1 MLSENLWF
9 HNIYCFLYT
18 GDTAISGCSNATG
31 LLPESLN
38 WMPYYIAGF
47 SMVLVLI
54 NIFMAFGAL
63 YTYAERR
70 LIGRF
75 QSRVGP
81 NRAGP
86 FGILQP
92 VADGIKLL
100 TKESMIPDQDDKP
113 VYNLAPIIMLIP
125 VILVVAVLP
134 VGEGTFMTDL
144 NIALLFAISI
154 TALTTIAIFMAGF
167 STGNRFA
174 MLGAMRAVAQLI
186 SYEVPVVL
194 STVGIILLTGS
205 LSLVDVVEAQAIPF
219 ILVQPLAFLIFIIGG
234 SAEMN
239 RTPFDTVE
247 AESELIAG
255 YHIEYGGMKF
265 AMFQLAEYASV
276 LINSAVITT
285 LFLSGWEGPFSFI
298 PSPIWF
304 LLKMFF
310 MAFCFIWIR
319 ATLPRLRMDQ
329 VMSFAW
335 KFLLP
340 LSLINIFVTAIE
352 VLIFGVNGTFTQGD
366 LWIISGINIIVSI
379 IGIVIFSKILE
390 IDSGFNTQFKVTV

>member
-1 MLSENLWF
+1 M
-9 HNIYCFLYT
+9 
-18 GDTAISGCSNATG
+18 
-31 LLPESLN
+31 
-38 WMPYYIAGF
+38 AGF
-47 SMVLVLI
+47 SMVLVLV

-81 NRAGP
+81 NRVGP

-100 TKESMIPDQDDKP
+100 TKESMIPDQADKP
-113 VYNLAPIIMLIP
+113 VYNIAPIIMLIP

-255 YHIEYGGMKF
+255 YHTEYGGMKF

-276 LINSAVITT
+276 LVNSALITT
-285 LFLSGWEGPFSFI
+285 LFLSGWDGPFSFI
-298 PSPIWF
+298 PSPVWF

-340 LSLINIFVTAIE
+340 LSLLNIFVTAFE
-352 VLIFGVNGTFTQGD
+352 VLIFGANGIFTQGD
-366 LWIISGINIIVSI
+366 LWLMSGINIIVSI

-390 IDSGFNTQFKVTV
+390 IDSGFNTQFKATV

>member
-70 LIGRF
+70 LI
-75 QSRVGP
+75 S
-81 NRAGP
+81 NNEDNK
-86 FGILQP
+86 LTS
-92 VADGIKLL
+92 DGIKLL
-100 TKESMIPDQDDKP
+100 TKESMIPDQADKP

>member
-1 MLSENLWF
+1 MLSDNLWF

-18 GDTAISGCSNATG
+18 GDTAISGCSDAIG
-31 LLPESLN
+31 LLPESAN

-54 NIFMAFGAL
+54 NIFMIFGAL

-75 QSRVGP
+75 QSRLGP

-100 TKESMIPDQDDKP
+100 TKESMIPDTADKP
-113 VYNLAPIIMLIP
+113 VYNLAPVIMLVP

-144 NIALLFAISI
+144 NVSLLFAISI

-205 LSLVDVVEAQAIPF
+205 LSLVDMVEAQTVPF
-219 ILVQPLAFLIFIIGG
+219 ILVQPLAFLIFIIGS

-239 RTPFDTVE
+239 RTPFDVVE
-247 AESELIAG
+247 AESEIIAG
-255 YHIEYGGMKF
+255 YHTEYGGMRF
-265 AMFQLAEYASV
+265 AMIQLAEYASV
-276 LINSAVITT
+276 LVNSAIITT
-285 LFLSGWEGPFSFI
+285 LFLSGWDGPVSFI

-329 VMSFAW
+329 IMSFAW

-340 LSLINIFVTAIE
+340 LSLLNIFVTASE
-352 VLIFGVNGTFTQGD
+352 VLYFGVNGLFTQND
-366 LWIISGINIIVSI
+366 LWIMSLINFGVAIL
-379 IGIVIFSKILE
+379 GIVIFTKVME
-390 IDSGFNTQFKVTV
+390 IGTDSNNKYKYPV